1 MTSNSIQ
8 TITNEQNDFAADV
21 NKHPLAHP
29 DQYVG
34 TEELAKLTGLTK
46 RFWEARRMSG
56 DSPPFIRISKSTV
69 RYRWGDVQEWLR
81 SKTCIRPDSRGL

>member
-1 MTSNSIQ
+1 MTSNSI
-8 TITNEQNDFAADV
+8 TTTNNVLGGFTSEESKQ
-21 NKHPLAHP
+21 PLVHS

-34 TEELAKLTGLTK
+34 TEEVAKLTGLTK
-46 RFWEARRMSG
+46 RFWEARRMNG

-81 SKTCIRPDSRGL
+81 SKTFTRGDL